1 MAQAQDQSAPAESKA
16 GKLPIKTLAV
26 VAAIMLVEG
35 AGVYTFMRMTGR
47 TPEVASAEL
56 IDEDNDQEALV
67 EIQLLSGQYPN
78 LSTNQLWLWEI
89 DIYLKVR
96 RKNEELV
103 NKILERRKA
112 EIAEGVGLI
121 IRKAQHTHLKEPEL
135 LTIQRQLRAL
145 VTEIFGTD
153 PDGAER
159 VERVIIAQCKGI
171 PGY

>member
-1 MAQAQDQSAPAESKA
+1 MTQEQDQTDSAQSQG
-16 GKLPIKTLAV
+16 GKLPIRTLAIV
-26 VAAIMLVEG
+26 GAIMLAEG
-35 AGVYTFMRMTGR
+35 AGVYMFMRITGR
-47 TPEVASAEL
+47 TPEVASADL
-56 IDEDNDQEALV
+56 VDEDNDQEALV
-67 EIQLLSGQYPN
+67 EIQLLQETYPN

-103 NKILERRKA
+103 NKLLERRKA